1 MTKTAIISVPRI
13 EPHRPPTGAAIICE
27 ICRLQG
33 HDVTAYDLNIE
44 FYHHCKTKDIN
55 YYNFEA
61 VWEGNTQLSDYE
73 TQVYAEFIDHWVNT
87 IQKQQYDYVMISVF
101 GFPGHEFT
109 LKFLKKLRPATTA
122 KIVCGGMGVS
132 SVSLTDLNA
141 CFGQVLLDKKLI
153 DCYIAGEGE
162 TALIDYLNGLTG
174 PGINNNNP
182 EQTADLDSLPFP
194 NYSYF
199 DLDRYEYLSA
209 QRDVFITGSR
219 GCVRK
224 CTYCDV
230 ERYWPKY
237 RYRSGQNIADEII
250 QNYERHGVTN
260 FYFTDSLVN
269 GSLKSF
275 NDMCEKLAAYN
286 FDNPISWQGQFIFRS
301 IASTPKDHYAMIK
314 AAGGDTFYV
323 GVETGSDRVRFEM
336 GKKFTNDDIDFHL
349 EELSKNKLKVMFLM
363 FTGYVTE
370 TLEDHQD
377 NLKIFERWKRYVA
390 DGTIM
395 GIELGQNL
403 IVLPGSPVERMID
416 QYGMRFLLN
425 KDNDP
430 GIGLW
435 EADVNPDLTIYER
448 VCRKIEVHEEAI
460 KNYWPVWRQS
470 NRLLNLKN
478 FVTQNN
484 LHTDQPREFVRIV
497 KEQDKKTIIPI
508 QNITKN
514 PQ

>member
-1 MTKTAIISVPRI
+1 MIKTAVISVPRI

-27 ICRLQG
+27 VCRLQS
-33 HDVTAYDLNIE
+33 HDVSAYDLNIE
-44 FYHHCKTKDIN
+44 FYHYCKTKNIN

-61 VWEGNTQLSDYE
+61 VWEGNEQLLENEKQAYL
-73 TQVYAEFIDHWVNT
+73 EFIDYWADL
-87 IQKQQYDYVMISVF
+87 IQKQNYNYIMISIF
-101 GFPGHEFT
+101 GFSGHEFT
-109 LKFLKKLRPATTA
+109 LKFLEKLRPLTSA

-132 SVSLTDLNA
+132 SVKLVNHES
-141 CFGQVLLDKKLI
+141 CFGQALLNKKLI
-153 DCYIAGEGE
+153 DCYISGEGE
-162 TALIDYLNGLTG
+162 VALVNYLNDKDD
-174 PGINNNNP
+174 PGINNNTP
-182 EQTADLDSLPFP
+182 EQVNDLDSLPFP

-199 DLDRYEYLSA
+199 DLDKYDYLTEK
-209 QRDVFITGSR
+209 RDVYITGSR

-224 CTYCDV
+224 CAYCDV

-250 QNYERHGVTN
+250 QNYENYGITN

-275 NDMCEKLAAYN
+275 DDLCNKLAAYN
-286 FDNPISWQGQFIFRS
+286 FTTPISWQGQFIFRPK
-301 IASTPKDHYAMIK
+301 ASTPKDHYAMIK

-336 GKKFTNDDIDFHL
+336 GKKFTNDDIDFNL
-349 EELSKNKLKVMFLM
+349 EELSKNNLKVMFLM

-370 TLEDHQD
+370 TLDDHRD
-377 NLKIFERWKRYVA
+377 NLKIFERWKKYVA

-416 QYGMRFLLN
+416 QYGMRFLL
-425 KDNDP
+425 DNTGDP

-435 EADVNPDLTIYER
+435 EADINPDLTIYER
-448 VCRKIEVHEEAI
+448 ICRKIEVHEEAI
-460 KNYWPVWRQS
+460 KHYWPVWRQA
-470 NRLLNLKN
+470 NRLLSLKN
-478 FVTQNN
+478 FIGQNN
-484 LHTDQPREFVRIV
+484 LQRAQERNFVRIV
-497 KEQDKKTIIPI
+497 KEKDKKIIIPI
-508 QNITKN
+508 QNITV
-514 PQ
+514 